1 MLLVRGTE
9 DVAAPGIQCW
19 SCPPFSAS
27 SPSLSMPRRT
37 ESPLGHHRGWSLLL
51 GVSGCNAVPHPCVSG
66 CCWQRFLCS
75 SLAPAVSPC
84 IKQSLCCQ
92 PVLRYIPKYL
102 CIMFEMPSHRERG
115 ERGATLQ
122 GLAPL
127 GPSWSPVG
135 AVARLAELW
144 GRAAG
149 QRVAPI
155 AGGSGTGLSPPA
167 SKQAENLE
175 GSQWLSWLTRM
186 ETAACPE
193 DRLWAGA
200 GNLGRQG
207 PRAGVG

>member
-1 MLLVRGTE
+1 M
-9 DVAAPGIQCW
+9 AAPGIQCW
-19 SCPPFSAS
+19 SCPPFSAF

-102 CIMFEMPSHRERG
+102 CIMFEMLSHRERG

-127 GPSWSPVG
+127 RVPLGAQSPVG
-135 AVARLAELW
+135 AVARLAGLW
-144 GRAAG
+144 GSMLP
-149 QRVAPI
+149 QLQ
-155 AGGSGTGLSPPA
+155 GL
-167 SKQAENLE
+167 
-175 GSQWLSWLTRM
+175 WH
-186 ETAACPE
+186 
-193 DRLWAGA
+193 GA
-200 GNLGRQG
+200 VTPSLKTCRKLGRQPVAFLAHQDG
-207 PRAGVG
+207 DCSLPRGQAAGRSREFGQAGTESRCWIEHLLP